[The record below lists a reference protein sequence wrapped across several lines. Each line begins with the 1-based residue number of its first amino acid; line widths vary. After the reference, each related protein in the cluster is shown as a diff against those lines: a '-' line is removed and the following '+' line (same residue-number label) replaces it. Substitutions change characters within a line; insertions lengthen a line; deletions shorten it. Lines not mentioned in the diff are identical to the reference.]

1 MKAEHYALYCGPDP
15 WERRKSAAIF
25 LAVLAYPEDTAK
37 RDGFIEAVKL
47 RWLDGAWK
55 AGAPKG
61 KFRRKYRRVLNPRYS
76 FHNEVEKPLKRFEQR
91 IRKRLMAAEAFDRQ
105 LFSRVCAAMAGG
117 KPMSF
122 AQAHRSAV
130 RNAPENFLDGL
141 QWRTNGD
148 QDPAYL
154 RREARETWPVL
165 NLAWAFMKTF
175 PKGADLLSMIDA
187 PNWLEAMIDAAE
199 HFREQFPGEGAN
211 LVTLEKRFE

>member
-1 MKAEHYALYCGPDP
+1 MSAEHYALYCGPDP
-15 WERRKSAAIF
+15 WERRKSAAIV

-47 RWLDGAWK
+47 RWLDGAW
-55 AGAPKG
+55 AQGAPKG
-61 KFRRKYRRVLNPRYS
+61 KFRRKYRHVLNPRYS
-76 FHNEVEKPLKRFEQR
+76 FNNEVEKPLKRFEQR
-91 IRKRLMAAEAFDRQ
+91 IRKRLMVAEAFDRL
-105 LFSRVCAAMAGG
+105 LFSGVCAAMAGG

-130 RNAPENFLDGL
+130 SNAHENFLDGL

-148 QDPAYL
+148 QDAAYL

-165 NLAWAFMKTF
+165 NLAWAFLKTF

-187 PNWLEAMIDAAE
+187 PDWLGAMIDAAE